1 VIVEPVPTANLTL
14 PLDDAALVARALSDD
29 GAAFTALY
37 RRHARYVAGVVHQL
51 LGNDAELDDVLQE
64 TFLDAKNGL
73 SEIADGAAV
82 RRWLVVIAIRRAHR
96 LLARRRIRRFYASKV
111 AEISPRASDP
121 RDARAAD
128 DLYEALDRLPVKLRI
143 PWILTRIGAMPLEHA
158 ADVCEVSLATVKRR
172 IAEADVRIERRLAE

>member
-1 VIVEPVPTANLTL
+1 VIVGRVPFANLALT
-14 PLDDAALVARALSDD
+14 LDDAALVARARTDD

-37 RRHARYVAGVVHQL
+37 RRHARYVAGVVYQL

-73 SEIADGAAV
+73 TEIEDGAAV

-111 AEISPRASDP
+111 AEVSPRASDP

-143 PWILTRIGAMPLEHA
+143 PWILARVGAMPLEKA
-158 ADVCEVSLATVKRR
+158 ADACEVSLATIKRR
-172 IAEADVRIERRLAE
+172 IAEAEARIERRLAE